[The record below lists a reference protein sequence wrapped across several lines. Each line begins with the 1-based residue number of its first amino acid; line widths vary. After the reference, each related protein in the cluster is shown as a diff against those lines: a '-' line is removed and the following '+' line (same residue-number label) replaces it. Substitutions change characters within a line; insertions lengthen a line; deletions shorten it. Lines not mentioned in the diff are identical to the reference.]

1 MRYELITKGDRICDL
16 SVNSCHTSCYI
27 VMVVVIVDVKCIMMN
42 VLLLV

>member
-1 MRYELITKGDRICDL
+1 MRYELVTKVDRICDF

-27 VMVVVIVDVKCIMMN
+27 VVVVYIVDVKCIMMN